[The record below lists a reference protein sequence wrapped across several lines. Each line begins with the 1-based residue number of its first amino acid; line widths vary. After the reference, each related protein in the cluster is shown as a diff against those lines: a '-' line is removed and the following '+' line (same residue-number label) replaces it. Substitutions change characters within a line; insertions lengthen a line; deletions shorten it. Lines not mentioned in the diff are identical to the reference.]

1 MSTLSL
7 SLSPTVS
14 RTYHTQNHSS
24 GGLAWIDYVQTGHLD
39 GKKDALLG
47 SFNIKNAY
55 ENKITYPT
63 ACYGMDDV
71 DCNLNV
77 ENGEQKAGAPPG
89 GISLLDLPLQLPSL
103 CAVSG
108 NAFNDDGTLS
118 APYAGDFNADLHATR
133 LSKIRNILVGGANP
147 EDFVSPVVADWDNDG
162 FDDVI
167 MVGGRNMHRISY
179 LETSTCSN
187 NRGDV
192 CSGTSFSLSL
202 ILSFSY
208 ILNPIDYPVQVLD
221 CAPRLTNLN
230 VDVSWDIAVENVSF
244 VTQTTT

>member
-1 MSTLSL
+1 M
-7 SLSPTVS
+7 
-14 RTYHTQNHSS
+14 
-24 GGLAWIDYVQTGHLD
+24 
-39 GKKDALLG
+39 LG

-55 ENKITYPT
+55 ENKLTYPS
-63 ACYGMDDV
+63 ACYGKTAV
-71 DCNLNV
+71 ECNLDVND
-77 ENGEQKAGAPPG
+77 GEQNAGAPPG
-89 GISLLDLPLQLPSL
+89 GISELDLPLQLPSL

-108 NAFNDDGTLS
+108 NAFDASGELN
-118 APYAGDFNADLHATR
+118 APYGGDFNADLHATR
-133 LSKIRNILVGGANP
+133 LSKIGNILVGGANP

-202 ILSFSY
+202 SHPFILIY
-208 ILNPIDYPVQVLD
+208 I
-221 CAPRLTNLN
+221 
-230 VDVSWDIAVENVSF
+230 
-244 VTQTTT
+244 